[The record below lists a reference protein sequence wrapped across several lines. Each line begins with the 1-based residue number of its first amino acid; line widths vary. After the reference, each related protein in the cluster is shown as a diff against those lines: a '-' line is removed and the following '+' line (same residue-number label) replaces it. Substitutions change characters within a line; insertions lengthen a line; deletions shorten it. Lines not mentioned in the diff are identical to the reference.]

1 MTHEKV
7 EGVPIGQHPLVTRL
21 MKGVYNLRPP
31 KPRYTYT
38 WDVDMVT
45 QYIAEMGEN
54 ANLTL
59 KKLSQKLALLMAL
72 VVASWTSEL
81 QALDLRFRVYRPN
94 GVLFHVRLIVRC
106 CRPLSKDSEASD
118 NVDDAR
124 NLPELFIAIQTSKY
138 VVAKAG
144 EGSLCVHRHTHTV

>member
-7 EGVPIGQHPLVTRL
+7 EGVPIGQDPLVRRL

-59 KKLSQKLALLMAL
+59 KKLSQKLALL

-81 QALDLRFRVYRPN
+81 QALDLRFRVYRP
-94 GVLFHVRLIVRC
+94 VP
-106 CRPLSKDSEASD
+106 RPIDSPMLQA
-118 NVDDAR
+118 
-124 NLPELFIAIQTSKY
+124 
-138 VVAKAG
+138 
-144 EGSLCVHRHTHTV
+144 TVKRQ